1 MTASTDYPNGVNAMP
16 KFVILEHE
24 RKGEETH
31 WDLMLEV
38 GDILKTFRL
47 DSPPESITERV
58 AKAGP
63 IFDHDRRFLTYEGPV
78 NQGTGCVRRVDV
90 GSYETRSQG
99 SAHWKLTLMG
109 ETLSGEYE
117 LNRSEKSLEA
127 WSFARS

>member
-1 MTASTDYPNGVNAMP
+1 MP
-16 KFVILEHE
+16 EFVILEHQRE
-24 RKGEETH
+24 GEETH

-47 DSPPESITERV
+47 DIRPHSIGPGI
-58 AKAGP
+58 AKAAP

-90 GSYETRSQG
+90 GSYETRSQD

-109 ETLSGEYE
+109 QTLSGEYE
-117 LNRSEKSLEA
+117 LNRSEANTET
-127 WSFARS
+127 WSFTRS